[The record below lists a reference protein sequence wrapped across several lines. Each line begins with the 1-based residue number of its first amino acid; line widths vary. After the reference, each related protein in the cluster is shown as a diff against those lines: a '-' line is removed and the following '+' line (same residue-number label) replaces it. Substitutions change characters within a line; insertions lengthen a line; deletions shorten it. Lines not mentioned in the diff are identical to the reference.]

1 MPRKI
6 FLSRQTAAPL
16 NTRRLAFSI
25 LAIIADNDEIQKL
38 LPQVIIANDRCI
50 TSAGFGAVVSEVRGS
65 KVELWRRKTA
75 WVDAPTLA
83 AWLHHLGRCL
93 APLQKDYFFI
103 LSMDACPVHMTE
115 TVAKAAAVKG
125 IHLCFVPASMTG
137 YMQPLDTHVFAKLK
151 RCGRILLEDCR
162 TKAISG
168 QISVPQTLKCWAEAV
183 NEVLTLGSH
192 LRAFRSCGF
201 GDQQKQLGSRLT
213 VSLQLNSAVAP
224 RHDLPTLAQ
233 LQCIPQSRRLRLPI
247 GWWFHLVR
255 HYDTE
260 SGGHAVAAPA
270 PETLTETEA
279 APHAWAGRLRS
290 SAASTQAADSQAPPE
305 SCPPPTATM
314 PESPAQ
320 GSQPRARRL
329 PWPRALRLPDQ

>member
-1 MPRKI
+1 MGE
-6 FLSRQTAAPL
+6 FLGALEPGKADGGPLKLRRDFCSRMVYSIARDPSLPGGDAAEDILIETDSGASRPP
-16 NTRRLAFSI
+16 RRLAFSI
-25 LAIIADNDEIQKL
+25 FAISADNGEFQKL
-38 LPQVIIANDRCI
+38 LPQVIIANYRCI
-50 TSAGFGAVVSEVRGS
+50 PSAGFGAVVSEVRES
-65 KVELWRRKTA
+65 KVELRRRKTA
-75 WVDAPTLA
+75 WVDAPALA
-83 AWLHHLGRCL
+83 AWLHPLGRCL
-93 APLQKDYFFI
+93 APFQKDYFFI
-103 LSMDACPVHMTE
+103 ILMDACPVHMTE

-233 LQCIPQSRRLRLPI
+233 LQCIPQSRRFRLPI
-247 GWWFHLVR
+247 GW
-255 HYDTE
+255 
-260 SGGHAVAAPA
+260 
-270 PETLTETEA
+270 
-279 APHAWAGRLRS
+279 
-290 SAASTQAADSQAPPE
+290 
-305 SCPPPTATM
+305 
-314 PESPAQ
+314 
-320 GSQPRARRL
+320 
-329 PWPRALRLPDQ
+329 